1 MDWLTVIF
9 KETHNLFYFKVHDY
23 SEIYTPS
30 TAEAKAVIATAA
42 SEAADYYGTSTASM
56 SASEQSSRSME
67 ARTDSRL
74 SAHGSADARWDI
86 LHDFVSKL

>member
-1 MDWLTVIF
+1 M
-9 KETHNLFYFKVHDY
+9 HDY

-30 TAEAKAVIATAA
+30 TGEAKVVIAAAA

-74 SAHGSADARWDI
+74 SAHGSGATEARWDF
-86 LHDFVSKL
+86 LHDFVSKPEI

>member
-1 MDWLTVIF
+1 M
-9 KETHNLFYFKVHDY
+9 HDY

-30 TAEAKAVIATAA
+30 TGEAKVVMAAAA

-74 SAHGSADARWDI
+74 SAHGTEARLDI
-86 LHDFVSKL
+86 FDDFISKC